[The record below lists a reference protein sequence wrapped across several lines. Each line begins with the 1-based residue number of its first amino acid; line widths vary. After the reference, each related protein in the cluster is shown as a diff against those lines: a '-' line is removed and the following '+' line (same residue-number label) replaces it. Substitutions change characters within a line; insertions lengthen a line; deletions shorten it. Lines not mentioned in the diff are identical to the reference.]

1 MIIGGN
7 QTMYDA
13 YDALKIATSIVL
25 IKIEFMT
32 MIIKFISSLFS
43 KDIIKITF
51 NAISLLIFD
60 FCCFLIFNI
69 NSVDDFFLFTMLLS
83 MYYFLLVSIT
93 VDNNNI
99 KLQKKLKKNNQE
111 DFTHIPIGKTIKTK
125 NIIHTERKHEKSNN
139 LR

>member
-43 KDIIKITF
+43 KDIIKIAF

-99 KLQKKLKKNNQE
+99 KLQETKKLKKSNQE
-111 DFTHIPIGKTIKTK
+111 DFTHIPIGKTIKTR
-125 NIIHTERKHEKSNN
+125 NIINME
-139 LR
+139 